1 MGGCFLKTNEA
12 ILFKK
17 SDLEAGINVPDWF
30 TEEYLNYKEKVCN
43 KDFPCY
49 FATTAEN
56 KGDLYYSYVEDDL
69 LDAVKAL
76 KTFLEK
82 RDANN
87 IYEQNII
94 IFFKPELQKKNIEF
108 YRKRTWE
115 ILNFLHENDP
125 SGWPSDVPKDPED
138 PQWGFCFGGEELFI
152 TSCFPPLLKRK
163 SRNLG
168 NSLVLVI
175 QPNSIFNGIE
185 SHNPKGR
192 KVRQLIR
199 TRLGKWDDVPPH
211 PDLSELGEVQGE
223 RWKNYVYDD
232 DNIPFKG
239 KCSFKNTLQYK

>member
-1 MGGCFLKTNEA
+1 MKTNEA

-94 IFFKPELQKKNIEF
+94 IFFKPELQKK
-108 YRKRTWE
+108 Y
-115 ILNFLHENDP
+115 
-125 SGWPSDVPKDPED
+125 
-138 PQWGFCFGGEELFI
+138 
-152 TSCFPPLLKRK
+152 
-163 SRNLG
+163 
-168 NSLVLVI
+168 
-175 QPNSIFNGIE
+175 
-185 SHNPKGR
+185 
-192 KVRQLIR
+192 
-199 TRLGKWDDVPPH
+199 
-211 PDLSELGEVQGE
+211 
-223 RWKNYVYDD
+223 
-232 DNIPFKG
+232 
-239 KCSFKNTLQYK
+239 